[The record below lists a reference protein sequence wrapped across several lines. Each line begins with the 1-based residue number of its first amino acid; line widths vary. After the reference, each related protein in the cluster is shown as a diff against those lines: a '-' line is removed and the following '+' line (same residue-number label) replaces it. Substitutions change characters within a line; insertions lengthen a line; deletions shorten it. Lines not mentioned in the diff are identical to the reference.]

1 MTLKKKLESEQG
13 WSSKRGEY
21 SVPKP
26 EMLSKSQPRQ
36 FRAAG
41 PMVLPKYTWTELTK
55 LREAVG
61 AKDSKVKYVALCKR
75 SDETLLVFA
84 KSSEKLSVKAWH
96 RWCRVFPLM

>member
-1 MTLKKKLESEQG
+1 MKQENTACTTNK
-13 WSSKRGEY
+13 
-21 SVPKP
+21 
-26 EMLSKSQPRQ
+26 MLSKSQPRQ

-41 PMVLPKYTWTELTK
+41 PMVLPKYTSTELTK

-61 AKDSKVKYVALCKR
+61 VMDSKVKYVVLCKR

-96 RWCRVFPLM
+96 RWFHV